1 MCRIKIEGQ
10 DKAFF
15 HEMLRKESKVPA
27 LVVLGKVV
35 TYRRS
40 SKQPEIIKLLLY
52 VINSNF
58 LLFN

>member
-1 MCRIKIEGQ
+1 MCRIAIEGH
-10 DKAFF
+10 DNVFF
-15 HEMLRKESKVPA
+15 HEMLRKESKFLA
-27 LVVLGKVV
+27 LVVLGKDV

-58 LLFN
+58 